1 MKDDDNFNEI
11 DLIIAII
18 CTILCWIIPTFIYGF
33 AYPESTEYSVEV
45 CEAPSVSHSNN
56 TSIVDREIIEHAEL
70 PKHTFEAVADIEN
83 WTCSCPVYEGIYISD
98 EDADVLAACL
108 YLECRGESKECQRA
122 VCSVILNRCDAKGCS
137 ISEVIFAPNQF
148 STASNIANVDLS
160 LAIVQYE
167 VIDEVR
173 MYGKSIPD
181 HVYYFRAGNYHTL
194 SDAEDYMHI
203 DNTYFSSSKKLL
215 KKFGL
220 LEE

>member
-1 MKDDDNFNEI
+1 MKDDDNFGAI

-18 CTILCWIIPTFIYGF
+18 CTFLCWIIPTFIYGF
-33 AYPESTEYSVEV
+33 AYPESVECSVES
-45 CEAPSVSHSNN
+45 CEASPMSHSNSI
-56 TSIVDREIIEHAEL
+56 SIVSSEIVEYAEL
-70 PKHTFEAVADIEN
+70 PKHRFKVSADSEN
-83 WTCSCPVYEGIYISD
+83 WTCSCPMYEGINISD
-98 EDADVLAACL
+98 EDADILAACL
-108 YLECRGESKECQRA
+108 YLECRGESRECQRA
-122 VCSVILNRCDAKGCS
+122 ICSVILNRCDAKGCS

-148 STASNIANVDLS
+148 STASSIASVDLS
-160 LAIVQYE
+160 LAVVQYE
-167 VIDEVR
+167 IIDEVR

-181 HVYYFRAGNYHTL
+181 HVYYFRAGDYHTL